1 MLYCDRTDVSK
12 AIYINKTSASSK
24 CDICHYG
31 YFLDKGFKFQLYV
44 CNGCH
49 DALMT
54 SVNLTDIA
62 VFLQGFI
69 NFLIKNFQVVVLK
82 VK

>member
-62 VFLQGFI
+62 VLNVNGIDYFCTI
-69 NFLIKNFQVVVLK
+69 NGITQIEA
-82 VK
+82 